1 MMAGVQY
8 QKIDDRGLHIINQ
21 GVSQLL
27 EVDNVIICAGQ
38 NSNSELY
45 EALQDSTKEKYLIGG
60 AYKAAE
66 LDAVAA
72 IRQGVE
78 LASKL

>member
-1 MMAGVQY
+1 MIAGVKY
-8 QKIDDRGLHIINQ
+8 QKIDDDGLRIVEN
-21 GVSQLL
+21 GKTRLL
-27 EVDNVIICAGQ
+27 DVDNVIICAGQ

-45 EALQDSTKEKYLIGG
+45 DVLPDNGNETYLIGG
-60 AYKAAE
+60 AYKATE

-78 LASKL
+78 LALKL